1 MDAKE
6 SLQVRES
13 VWTSTILCERVYTAE
28 KEWIFSPGA
37 VSTVNFGIGRQ
48 VVAVK
53 VVLSLLCDAD
63 LFTHGI

>member
-13 VWTSTILCERVYTAE
+13 VWTATTLCERAYTAE
-28 KEWIFSPGA
+28 KEWIFLPGA

-48 VVAVK
+48 VVTVK
-53 VVLSLLCDAD
+53 VVLSLLRDAD
-63 LFTHGI
+63 VFKHVI